1 MGLHASCGLL
11 NAPIW
16 ILDWTSVI
24 HVAVGKAVLER
35 EEESL
40 SPSPPSGGSASSVR
54 PHPPPLQTDQVQPSL
69 LDPNRTEQADD
80 GQHRGTEGGE
90 KKRRSEKS
98 DKFGRMRGKKLVG
111 LGWAWS
117 ILPCPSRKRFTP
129 WAKGGGVGISG
140 RNQEGWFRVALFLP
154 PSLLCA
160 LSSSLNSSPSSPSK
174 ENSCSSWMGLSSV
187 MPPYPSLPLLPCE
200 TGARML
206 YPPHRPFQATLLC
219 LPSGVIHK

>member
-1 MGLHASCGLL
+1 MNGVPCFMWPFERTNVDLGLDLGHPCCRRES
-11 NAPIW
+11 
-16 ILDWTSVI
+16 S
-24 HVAVGKAVLER
+24 ER
-35 EEESL
+35 ERGKRSLSL
-40 SPSPPSGGSASSVR
+40 SPSPSVVLLAASSVR

-80 GQHRGTEGGE
+80 GQRGQRGE

-129 WAKGGGVGISG
+129 WAEGRREGGGVGISG
-140 RNQEGWFRVALFLP
+140 RNQEGWLRVALFLP

-174 ENSCSSWMGLSSV
+174 ENSCSRWMGLSRV
-187 MPPYPSLPLLPCE
+187 MLPCE

-206 YPPHRPFQATLLC
+206 YPPHRPFQASLLC